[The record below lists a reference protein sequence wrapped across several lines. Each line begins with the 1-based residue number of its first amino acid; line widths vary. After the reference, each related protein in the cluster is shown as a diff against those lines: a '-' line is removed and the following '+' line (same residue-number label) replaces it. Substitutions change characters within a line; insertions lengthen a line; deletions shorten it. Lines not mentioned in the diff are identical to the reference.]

1 MTYLL
6 WTLQILLALL
16 YLFTGVMKLVTP
28 IEVMTADMPMPG
40 PLLRFIGVAEVLGG
54 LGLVLPGL
62 FRIRTELTP
71 LAAAG
76 LTVIMI
82 GAVVITVATMGVL
95 IALIP
100 LVVLLLTMFVGY
112 GRWKLAPHGT
122 RSDKLAQPP
131 AAYGT

>member
-1 MTYLL
+1 MTYTL
-6 WTLQILLALL
+6 WTVQVLLALI
-16 YLFTGVMKLVTP
+16 YVFSGSMKLIMP
-28 IEVMTADMPMPG
+28 IEEMTADFALPEF
-40 PLLRFIGVAEVLGG
+40 LLRFIGVAEVTGG

-82 GAVVITVATMGVL
+82 GAVIVTAATMG
-95 IALIP
+95 IIMALIP
-100 LVVLLLTMFVGY
+100 LVVLLLTIFVGY
-112 GRWKLAPHGT
+112 GRWKLAPHGS
-122 RSDKLAQPP
+122 RSEKLAQPP